1 MGKIFFARMD
11 GYYSGWVIFGNW
23 FTKKVWIFEWGNFL
37 GKLRLSRRNGC
48 LRMDGCLGGVIFGK
62 KIFEEWM
69 DVWVGT

>member
-1 MGKIFFARMD
+1 MEIDLPKKY
-11 GYYSGWVIFGNW
+11 GYLSGVI
-23 FTKKVWIFEWGNFL
+23 FL
-37 GKLRLSRRNGC
+37 GKLWLSRRDGC

>member
-1 MGKIFFARMD
+1 
-11 GYYSGWVIFGNW
+11 
-23 FTKKVWIFEWGNFL
+23 
-37 GKLRLSRRNGC
+37 